1 VKTKEE
7 FKSAEGNG
15 RPSKKDAW
23 SEETFSITRAPWV
36 FQDLHEDMREVFIK
50 GYQVRCVV
58 VCEGVYDLSA

>member
-36 FQDLHEDMREVFIK
+36 FQ
-50 GYQVRCVV
+50 
-58 VCEGVYDLSA
+58 